1 VRQGFVQHQLGSK
14 VEQSGGKE
22 AEEGVVW
29 AGEGAGRGTIV
40 LLQRFAQHYL
50 IRGSGLDYP
59 AYLRGPWLKRQ

>member
-1 VRQGFVQHQLGSK
+1 MRQGFVQHQLGSK

-40 LLQRFAQHYL
+40 LLQRFTRQL
-50 IRGSGLDYP
+50 IRGSGLDDP
-59 AYLRGPWLKRQ
+59 AYQKDPSLKRQ